1 MMMKQLLSIILFA
14 SVLLTSCRKEQPS
27 MPNGLTDCGCAEET
41 SADFFMEEMTEA
53 NINFAR
59 YTDTDTIYANK
70 NVRFTAKVEGAE
82 YTWYIG
88 ADVLTTST
96 VNRFFSTALIG
107 QTLPITLV
115 VRKNPNSICFPNDD
129 GYDSITK
136 YLTIVERNI
145 YNNNT
150 ISRLEGLYKMK
161 SPLLSDSTI
170 ITVEIYYQNGSNQFL
185 KIYNYDGQESNCSI
199 GSSNV
204 ENNYRQLWTFG
215 GTGTMQGDYL
225 QGNLIDRMDGLAEM
239 NFTTGEYVNGAYNT
253 TFYKWEYKGRK
264 L

>member
-1 MMMKQLLSIILFA
+1 MKNSMIILLSIF
-14 SVLLTSCRKEQPS
+14 VLTGCHKDQKI
-27 MPNGLTDCGCAEET
+27 MPNPTQGCDCAHEV
-41 SADFFMEEMTEA
+41 SADFLMEEMTEP

-70 NVRFTAKVEGAE
+70 NVRFSAKEDGAE

-88 ADVLTTST
+88 AEVLTTKT
-96 VNRFFSTALIG
+96 VTRFFSDALIG

-115 VRKNPNSICFPNDD
+115 VKKNPNTICFPNDD

-145 YNNNT
+145 YYDNT
-150 ISRLEGLYKMK
+150 ISRLEGQYKMK
-161 SPLLSDSTI
+161 SPLLSDSTL

-185 KIYNYDGQESNCSI
+185 KIYNYDGQGSNCSI
-199 GSSNV
+199 GSSHV
-204 ENNYRQLWTFG
+204 ENNYRELWTFG

-239 NFTTGEYVNGAYNT
+239 NFTTGAYVNGVYNT
-253 TFYKWEYKGRK
+253 TLYDWKYKGRK